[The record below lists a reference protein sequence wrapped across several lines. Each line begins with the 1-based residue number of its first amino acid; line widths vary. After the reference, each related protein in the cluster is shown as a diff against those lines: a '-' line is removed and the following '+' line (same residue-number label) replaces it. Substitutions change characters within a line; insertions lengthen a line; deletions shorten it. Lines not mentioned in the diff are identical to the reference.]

1 MEGGFRLNAHHTVD
15 PSFMVVRQR
24 ADGHCLAF
32 LSSPEVV
39 TSAYGDAR
47 QPMVEGDR
55 AGILRQA
62 HVGSHEHIMYDLFHI
77 VGGNSS
83 AYDTGD
89 VRLISN
95 NEVRIEVRLALKNQ
109 PK

>member
-1 MEGGFRLNAHHTVD
+1 
-15 PSFMVVRQR
+15 
-24 ADGHCLAF
+24 
-32 LSSPEVV
+32 
-39 TSAYGDAR
+39 
-47 QPMVEGDR
+47 MVEGDR

-109 PK
+109 PKQFPVVPVRRSVSLGLVGHRQAFLRGGKCNRLSRCAS